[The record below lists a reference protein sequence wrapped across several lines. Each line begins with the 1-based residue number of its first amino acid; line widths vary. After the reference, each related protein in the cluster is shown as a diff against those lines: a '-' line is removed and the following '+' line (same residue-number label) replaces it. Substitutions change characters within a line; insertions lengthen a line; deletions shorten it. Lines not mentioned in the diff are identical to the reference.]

1 MTGGATATTHTVTGL
16 TDGTAYT
23 FEVRA
28 VNGDGVASNHATAI
42 PNTAPTVTTQ
52 ADPSF
57 AENGTGIVATY
68 VATYADNTNFTW
80 RLTAADSALLSIC
93 TSGEVTFND
102 PPDYEAP
109 ADDGADNTYNVNVI
123 ATYFAPVPLPSAEYP
138 VAITVT
144 NVDEDGVVT
153 LAPAT
158 APKVGV
164 EITATLSD
172 PDGGVTVGSW
182 KWESTPD
189 GTVAWAD
196 ISGAAAVA
204 YTPVSGDTGN
214 QLRAMVSYEDAEAAS
229 KTAMSAATV
238 GTPFS
243 YQFGAV
249 TDANGHTVTYSA
261 ILDDDSALPPWL
273 RFNNA
278 TRTFSSTAQA
288 GNEGQSPSRL
298 QSRTTARRPN
308 PLLERSPSPWAQQQ
322 IAPPSPS
329 TRTTAPRPATP

>member
-1 MTGGATATTHTVTGL
+1 MTF
-16 TDGTAYT
+16 D
-23 FEVRA
+23 
-28 VNGDGVASNHATAI
+28 
-42 PNTAPTVTTQ
+42 
-52 ADPSF
+52 
-57 AENGTGIVATY
+57 
-68 VATYADNTNFTW
+68 
-80 RLTAADSALLSIC
+80 DS
-93 TSGEVTFND
+93 
-102 PPDYEAP
+102 PDYEAP
-109 ADDGADNTYNVNVI
+109 ADDGTDNIYNVNVI
-123 ATYFAPVPLPSAEYP
+123 ATDDAPAPLASAEYP

-158 APKVGV
+158 TPKVGV

-172 PDGGVTVGSW
+172 PDGGVTAGSW

-196 ISGAAAVA
+196 ISGAAAAA

-214 QLRAMVSYEDAEAAS
+214 QFRAMMSQEDAEAAS

-243 YQFGAV
+243 YKFGAV
-249 TDANGHTVTYSA
+249 TDPNGHTVTYSA

-278 TRTFSSTAQA
+278 TRTFSGTAQA
-288 GNEGQSPSRL
+288 GNEGAITVKVTVTDDGTPPKSTPGTFTITVGAAADCTALAIDQDDSTTPGDAVDLTLSFAPANCAHGALTSELTITRHEDIGVPSDFDKGDVINRAGG
-298 QSRTTARRPN
+298 RFEPD
-308 PLLERSPSPWAQQQ
+308 
-322 IAPPSPS
+322 
-329 TRTTAPRPATP
+329 